1 MKLSLQ
7 LITLGIISL
16 LSSSRIDIYSQEA
29 SVQPSIGRGSIES
42 QFNYVLYRSEK
53 FEDYKMVKAWWL
65 YTLKA
70 QVLDTMKAF
79 HADFRDTQNLLS
91 AKNAEI
97 DSLKKVKQTLNNELD
112 IALKEKSSIKL
123 LGIKTDKVV
132 YNSIMWFIIAALLV
146 FLFIIIILYKRSDAV
161 TASTKSELT
170 EAREEYED
178 YRKRTLVREQQIV
191 RELYDEILKYKNK
204 LNL

>member
-1 MKLSLQ
+1 M
-7 LITLGIISL
+7 
-16 LSSSRIDIYSQEA
+16 
-29 SVQPSIGRGSIES
+29 
-42 QFNYVLYRSEK
+42 
-53 FEDYKMVKAWWL
+53 
-65 YTLKA
+65 
-70 QVLDTMKAF
+70 
-79 HADFRDTQNLLS
+79 
-91 AKNAEI
+91 
-97 DSLKKVKQTLNNELD
+97 
-112 IALKEKSSIKL
+112 

-191 RELYDEILKYKNK
+191 RELYDEILKYKNR